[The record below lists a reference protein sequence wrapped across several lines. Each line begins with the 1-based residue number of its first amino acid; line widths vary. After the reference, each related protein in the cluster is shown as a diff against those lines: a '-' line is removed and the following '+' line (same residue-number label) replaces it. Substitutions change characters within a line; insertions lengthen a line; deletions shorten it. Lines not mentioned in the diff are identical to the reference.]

1 MSETADGGYSVRFS
15 VLLPHNFSAGNA
27 ANIVPLYIWYG
38 ATCFISRI
46 SGILPA
52 LTIAAGVR
60 RVAEMLRSVF
70 IAGALPQ

>member
-1 MSETADGGYSVRFS
+1 MRFS
-15 VLLPHNFSAGNA
+15 DLRQYFQQISDT
-27 ANIVPLYIWYG
+27 NIAPLYIWYG

>member
-1 MSETADGGYSVRFS
+1 MRFS
-15 VLLPHNFSAGNA
+15 DLRQYFSANFRHKHCA
-27 ANIVPLYIWYG
+27 ALHLVWSDLFYKQNIRNI
-38 ATCFISRI
+38 AM
-46 SGILPA
+46 

>member
-1 MSETADGGYSVRFS
+1 MRFS
-15 VLLPHNFSAGNA
+15 DLCQYFSANFRH
-27 ANIVPLYIWYG
+27 NIVLLYIWYG
-38 ATCFISRI
+38 ATRFIGGI